1 MGQDIKRKELFSE
14 VEFTAEDR
22 QKVQDCIE
30 NSKKT
35 LLFKRRI
42 KPIAA
47 AAVLLFTLAGS
58 LAIYGSGTKAL
69 AFSNFPFFD
78 SIFSLFGDAGLQKAS
93 NDGNVSLLSLE
104 KQEDGIKMSI
114 KEAVYDGRRLS
125 ISYVIESEKPIKNYA
140 YRLIDAYIPFKGS
153 QKGLARVGVRDEQV
167 SENKVAGIT
176 TFTYDYD
183 EGEMPDKINVDL
195 FYRATTDHLSETEK
209 EFSFRFNFPVEK
221 SEDIKTIPMNMVKQ
235 WENKTLELKS
245 VKLSPLA
252 ASVNL
257 RYKEPYNSRE
267 PYPYHTI
274 RLIDENGK
282 VLRNLNNWTM
292 GMGTQTKENG
302 QWYSVTEYKEFFEQ
316 VEKGSSTV
324 TIQVINGTSNRFKED
339 TPVSST
345 PLSAEAAFQMGEMGS
360 IEIDKIERA
369 DQTLTIAY
377 KYTSSLA
384 FLNDF
389 QFMLT
394 DKKGEFYHGIE
405 KSRKYLGDG
414 TYLVEEVFP
423 NTPDEGLSIRY
434 FNEKAPEL
442 IEEFQM
448 EVPIK

>member
-1 MGQDIKRKELFSE
+1 MGQDIKSKDLFSE

-22 QKVQDCIE
+22 QKVQDCIK
-30 NSKKT
+30 NSEKP
-35 LLFKRRI
+35 LFIKWRI
-42 KPIAA
+42 KSIAA
-47 AAVLLFTLAGS
+47 AAVLLTLAGS
-58 LAIYGSGTKAL
+58 LALFGSGTKAF

-78 SIFSLFGDAGLQKAS
+78 SIFSLFGDEGLQKAS

-125 ISYVIESEKPIKNYA
+125 ISYVIESEKPINNYS
-140 YRLIDAYIPFKGS
+140 YKQIDAYIPLNHSEEGIS
-153 QKGLARVGVRDEQV
+153 RNGVRDEQI
-167 SENKVAGIT
+167 SENKVAGIS

-183 EGEMPDKINVDL
+183 KGEMPDKIKVDFL
-195 FYRATTDHLSETEK
+195 YKATTDKSYKWEK
-209 EFSFRFNFPVEK
+209 DFSFRFQFPVEK

-235 WENKTLELKS
+235 WENKVLELKS
-245 VKLSPLA
+245 IKLSPLTT
-252 ASVNL
+252 SVNL
-257 RYKEPYNSRE
+257 RYKEPYNNRE
-267 PYPYHTI
+267 PYPSHTI

-292 GMGTQTKENG
+292 GMGTQTKENC

-316 VEKGSSTV
+316 VDKGSSTV

-339 TPVSST
+339 TPLSST
-345 PLSAEAAFQMGEMGS
+345 PLSTEAAFQMGEMGS
-360 IEIDKIERA
+360 IEIEGIERA
-369 DQTLTIAY
+369 DQTLIIAY
-377 KYTSSLA
+377 KYKSSLA

-394 DKKGEFYHGIE
+394 DKNGGFYHGIE
-405 KSRKYLGDG
+405 KSREYLGG
-414 TYLVEEVFP
+414 EAYLVEEVFP
-423 NTPDEGLSIRY
+423 NTPDEGLFIKY

>member
-1 MGQDIKRKELFSE
+1 MGQDIKSKDLFSE

-22 QKVQDCIE
+22 QKVQDCIK
-30 NSKKT
+30 NSEKP
-35 LLFKRRI
+35 LFFKWRI
-42 KPIAA
+42 KSIAA

-58 LAIYGSGTKAL
+58 LALYGSGTKAF

-78 SIFSLFGDAGLQKAS
+78 SIFSLFGDEGLQKAS
-93 NDGNVSLLSLE
+93 KGGNVSLLSLE

-125 ISYVIESEKPIKNYA
+125 ISYVIESEKPINNYS
-140 YRLIDAYIPFKGS
+140 YKQIDAYIPLNHSEEGIS
-153 QKGLARVGVRDEQV
+153 RNGVRDEQI
-167 SENKVAGIT
+167 SENKVAGIS
-176 TFTYDYD
+176 TFTYDND
-183 EGEMPDKINVDL
+183 KGELPDKIKVDFL
-195 FYRATTDHLSETEK
+195 YKATTDKSYKWEK
-209 EFSFRFNFPVEK
+209 DFSFRFQFPVEK

-235 WENKTLELKS
+235 WENKVLELKS
-245 VKLSPLA
+245 IKLSPLTT
-252 ASVNL
+252 SVNL
-257 RYKEPYNSRE
+257 RYKEPYNNRE
-267 PYPYHTI
+267 PYPSHTI

-316 VEKGSSTV
+316 VDKGSSTV

-339 TPVSST
+339 TPLSST
-345 PLSAEAAFQMGEMGS
+345 PLSTEAAFQMGEMGS
-360 IEIDKIERA
+360 IEIEGIERA
-369 DQTLTIAY
+369 DQTLIIAY
-377 KYTSSLA
+377 KYKSSLA

-394 DKKGEFYHGIE
+394 DKNGEFYHGIE
-405 KSRKYLGDG
+405 KSREYLGG
-414 TYLVEEVFP
+414 EAYLVEEVFP
-423 NTPDEGLSIRY
+423 NTPDEGLFIKY

>member
-1 MGQDIKRKELFSE
+1 MGQDIKSKDLFSE

-22 QKVQDCIE
+22 QKVQDCIK
-30 NSKKT
+30 NSEKP
-35 LLFKRRI
+35 LFIKWRI
-42 KPIAA
+42 KSIAA
-47 AAVLLFTLAGS
+47 AAVLLTLAGS
-58 LAIYGSGTKAL
+58 LALFGSGTKAF

-78 SIFSLFGDAGLQKAS
+78 SIFSLFGDEGLQKAS

-125 ISYVIESEKPIKNYA
+125 ISYVIESEKPINNYS
-140 YRLIDAYIPFKGS
+140 YKQIDAYIPLNHSEEGIS
-153 QKGLARVGVRDEQV
+153 RNGVRDEQI
-167 SENKVAGIT
+167 SENKVAGIS

-183 EGEMPDKINVDL
+183 KGEMPDKIKVDFL
-195 FYRATTDHLSETEK
+195 YKATTDKSYKWEK
-209 EFSFRFNFPVEK
+209 DFSFRFQFPVEK

-235 WENKTLELKS
+235 WENKVLELKS
-245 VKLSPLA
+245 IKLSPLTT
-252 ASVNL
+252 SVNL
-257 RYKEPYNSRE
+257 RYKEPYNNRE
-267 PYPYHTI
+267 PYPSHTI

-316 VEKGSSTV
+316 VDKGSSTV

-339 TPVSST
+339 TPLSST
-345 PLSAEAAFQMGEMGS
+345 PLSTEAAFQMGEMGS
-360 IEIDKIERA
+360 IEIEGIERA
-369 DQTLTIAY
+369 DQTLIIAY
-377 KYTSSLA
+377 KYKSSLA

-394 DKKGEFYHGIE
+394 DKNGGFYHGIE
-405 KSRKYLGDG
+405 KSREYLGG
-414 TYLVEEVFP
+414 EAYLVEEVFP
-423 NTPDEGLSIRY
+423 NTPDEGLFIKY

>member
-1 MGQDIKRKELFSE
+1 MGQDIKSKDLFSE

-22 QKVQDCIE
+22 QKVQDCIK
-30 NSKKT
+30 NSEKP
-35 LLFKRRI
+35 LFFKWRI
-42 KPIAA
+42 KSIAA
-47 AAVLLFTLAGS
+47 AAVLLTLAGS
-58 LAIYGSGTKAL
+58 LALFGSGTKAF

-78 SIFSLFGDAGLQKAS
+78 SIFSLFGDEGLQKAS
-93 NDGNVSLLSLE
+93 KGGNVSLLSLE

-125 ISYVIESEKPIKNYA
+125 ISYVIESEKPINNYS
-140 YRLIDAYIPFKGS
+140 YKQIDAYIPLNHSEEGIS
-153 QKGLARVGVRDEQV
+153 RNGVRDEQI
-167 SENKVAGIT
+167 SENKVAGIS

-183 EGEMPDKINVDL
+183 KGELPDKIKVDFL
-195 FYRATTDHLSETEK
+195 YKATTDKSYKWEK
-209 EFSFRFNFPVEK
+209 DFSFRFQFPVEK

-235 WENKTLELKS
+235 WENKVLELKS
-245 VKLSPLA
+245 IKLSPLTT
-252 ASVNL
+252 SVNL
-257 RYKEPYNSRE
+257 RYKEPYNNRE
-267 PYPYHTI
+267 PYPSHTI

-316 VEKGSSTV
+316 VDKGSSTV

-339 TPVSST
+339 TPLSST
-345 PLSAEAAFQMGEMGS
+345 PLSTEAAFQMGEMGS
-360 IEIDKIERA
+360 IEIEGIERA
-369 DQTLTIAY
+369 DQTLIIAY
-377 KYTSSLA
+377 KYKSSLA

-394 DKKGEFYHGIE
+394 DKNGEFYHGIE
-405 KSRKYLGDG
+405 KSREYLGG
-414 TYLVEEVFP
+414 EAYLVEEVFP
-423 NTPDEGLSIRY
+423 NTPDEGLFIKY

>member
-1 MGQDIKRKELFSE
+1 MGQDIKSKDLFSE

-22 QKVQDCIE
+22 QKVQDCIK
-30 NSKKT
+30 NSEKP
-35 LLFKRRI
+35 LFFKWRI
-42 KPIAA
+42 KSIAA

-58 LAIYGSGTKAL
+58 LALYGSGTKAF

-78 SIFSLFGDAGLQKAS
+78 SIFSLFGDEGLQKAS

-125 ISYVIESEKPIKNYA
+125 ISYVIESEKPINNYS
-140 YRLIDAYIPFKGS
+140 YKQIDAYIPLNHSEEGIS
-153 QKGLARVGVRDEQV
+153 RNGVRDEQI
-167 SENKVAGIT
+167 SENKVAGIS

-183 EGEMPDKINVDL
+183 KGEMPDKIKVDFL
-195 FYRATTDHLSETEK
+195 YKATTDKSYKWEK
-209 EFSFRFNFPVEK
+209 DFSFRFQFPVEK
-221 SEDIKTIPMNMVKQ
+221 SEDIKTIPINMVKQ
-235 WENKTLELKS
+235 WENKVLELKS
-245 VKLSPLA
+245 IKLSPLTT
-252 ASVNL
+252 SVNL
-257 RYKEPYNSRE
+257 RYKEPYNNRE
-267 PYPYHTI
+267 PYPSHTI

-345 PLSAEAAFQMGEMGS
+345 PLSTEAAFQMGEMGS

-405 KSRKYLGDG
+405 KSRNYLGG
-414 TYLVEEVFP
+414 GAYLVEEVFP

>member
-1 MGQDIKRKELFSE
+1 MGQDIKSKDLFSE

-22 QKVQDCIE
+22 QKVQDCIK
-30 NSKKT
+30 NSEKP
-35 LLFKRRI
+35 LFFKWRI
-42 KPIAA
+42 KSIAA
-47 AAVLLFTLAGS
+47 AAVLLTLAGS
-58 LAIYGSGTKAL
+58 LALFGSGTKAF

-78 SIFSLFGDAGLQKAS
+78 SIFSLFGDEGLQKAS

-125 ISYVIESEKPIKNYA
+125 ISYVIESEKPINNYS
-140 YRLIDAYIPFKGS
+140 YKQIDAYIPLNHSEEGIS
-153 QKGLARVGVRDEQV
+153 RNGVRDEQI
-167 SENKVAGIT
+167 SENKVAGIS

-183 EGEMPDKINVDL
+183 KGELPDKIKVDFL
-195 FYRATTDHLSETEK
+195 YKATTDKSYKWEK
-209 EFSFRFNFPVEK
+209 DFSFRFQFPVEK

-235 WENKTLELKS
+235 WENKVLELKS
-245 VKLSPLA
+245 IKLSPLTT
-252 ASVNL
+252 SVNL
-257 RYKEPYNSRE
+257 RYKEPYNNRE
-267 PYPYHTI
+267 PYPSHTI

-316 VEKGSSTV
+316 VDKGSSTV

-339 TPVSST
+339 TPLSST
-345 PLSAEAAFQMGEMGS
+345 PLSTEAAFQMGEMGS
-360 IEIDKIERA
+360 IEIEGIERA
-369 DQTLTIAY
+369 DQTLIIAY
-377 KYTSSLA
+377 KYKSSLA

-394 DKKGEFYHGIE
+394 DKNGEFYHGIE
-405 KSRKYLGDG
+405 KSREYLGG
-414 TYLVEEVFP
+414 EAYLVEEVFP
-423 NTPDEGLSIRY
+423 NTPDEGLFIKY

>member
-1 MGQDIKRKELFSE
+1 MGQDIKSKDLFSE

-22 QKVQDCIE
+22 QKVQDCIK
-30 NSKKT
+30 NSEKP
-35 LLFKRRI
+35 LFIKWRI
-42 KPIAA
+42 KSIAA
-47 AAVLLFTLAGS
+47 AAVLLTLAGS
-58 LAIYGSGTKAL
+58 LALFGSGTKAF

-78 SIFSLFGDAGLQKAS
+78 SIFSLFGDEGLQKAS

-125 ISYVIESEKPIKNYA
+125 ISYVIESEKPINNYS
-140 YRLIDAYIPFKGS
+140 YKQIDAYIPLNHSKEGIS
-153 QKGLARVGVRDEQV
+153 RNGVRDEQI
-167 SENKVAGIT
+167 SENKVAGIS

-183 EGEMPDKINVDL
+183 KGEMPDKIKVDFL
-195 FYRATTDHLSETEK
+195 YKATTDKSYKWEK
-209 EFSFRFNFPVEK
+209 DFSFRFQFPVEK

-235 WENKTLELKS
+235 WENKVLELKS
-245 VKLSPLA
+245 IKLSPLTT
-252 ASVNL
+252 SVNL
-257 RYKEPYNSRE
+257 RYKEPYNNRE
-267 PYPYHTI
+267 PYPSHTI

-316 VEKGSSTV
+316 VDKGSSTV

-339 TPVSST
+339 TPLSST
-345 PLSAEAAFQMGEMGS
+345 PLSTEAAFQMGEMGS
-360 IEIDKIERA
+360 IEIEGIERA
-369 DQTLTIAY
+369 DQTLIIAY
-377 KYTSSLA
+377 KYKSSLA

-394 DKKGEFYHGIE
+394 DKNGGFYHGIE
-405 KSRKYLGDG
+405 KSREYLGG
-414 TYLVEEVFP
+414 EAYLVEEVFP
-423 NTPDEGLSIRY
+423 NTPDEGLFIKY

>member
-1 MGQDIKRKELFSE
+1 MGQDIKSKDLFSE

-22 QKVQDCIE
+22 QKVQDCIK
-30 NSKKT
+30 NSEKP
-35 LLFKRRI
+35 LFFKWRI
-42 KPIAA
+42 KSIAA

-58 LAIYGSGTKAL
+58 LALYGSGTKAF

-78 SIFSLFGDAGLQKAS
+78 SIFSLFGDEGLQKAS
-93 NDGNVSLLSLE
+93 KGGNVSLLSLE

-125 ISYVIESEKPIKNYA
+125 ISYVIESEKPINNYS
-140 YRLIDAYIPFKGS
+140 YKQIDAYIPLNHSEEGIS
-153 QKGLARVGVRDEQV
+153 RNGVRDEQI
-167 SENKVAGIT
+167 SENKVAGIS
-176 TFTYDYD
+176 TFTYDND
-183 EGEMPDKINVDL
+183 KGELPDKIKVDFL
-195 FYRATTDHLSETEK
+195 YKATTDKSYKWEK
-209 EFSFRFNFPVEK
+209 DFSFRFQFPVEK

-235 WENKTLELKS
+235 WENKVLELKS
-245 VKLSPLA
+245 IKLSPLTT
-252 ASVNL
+252 SVNL
-257 RYKEPYNSRE
+257 RYKEPYNNRE
-267 PYPYHTI
+267 PYPSHTI

-316 VEKGSSTV
+316 VDKGSSTV

-339 TPVSST
+339 TPLSST
-345 PLSAEAAFQMGEMGS
+345 PLSTEAAFQMGEMGS
-360 IEIDKIERA
+360 IEIEGIERA
-369 DQTLTIAY
+369 DQTLIIAY
-377 KYTSSLA
+377 KYKSSLA

-394 DKKGEFYHGIE
+394 DKNGEFYHGIE
-405 KSRKYLGDG
+405 KSREYLGG
-414 TYLVEEVFP
+414 EAYLVEEVFP
-423 NTPDEGLSIRY
+423 NTPDEGLFIKY

-448 EVPIK
+448 EIPIK